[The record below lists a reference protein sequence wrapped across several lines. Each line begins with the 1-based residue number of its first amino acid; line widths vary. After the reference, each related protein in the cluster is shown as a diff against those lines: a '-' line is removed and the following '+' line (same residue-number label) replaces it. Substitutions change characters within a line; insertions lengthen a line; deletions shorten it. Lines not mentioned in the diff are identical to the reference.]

1 MGVDVSE
8 QPEQSE
14 AESQAQAGKRRNR
27 NQATLAESQA
37 AELPPVGLIA
47 QLRHEL
53 TTGLREL
60 QWREVLLFGVL
71 SGALMSL
78 SFLQGSALSIV
89 AGIVPVGTG
98 LLLGRR
104 IKSHY
109 SLHGFVTGLIGA
121 VVGAIVLGVLI
132 FLTPLGAT
140 MPNSL
145 GPAAHIYAA
154 ECLGAAGRLH
164 RLLADRL
171 LHLRHRHGR
180 PHRGAQPQNP
190 RRGRHARR
198 PAGKAR
204 HHPLGRRHPR
214 AVAAA
219 AWHLCQ
225 HDLQE
230 AGLRVQG
237 LRFIDKDKHLDLW
250 MEHEGEPYHM
260 RLSVA
265 DKVSTG
271 TIESLNQEMKREGIR
286 KGLVIT
292 STEFMPSAAKSAKG
306 RAIVL
311 IDGETLYQMSEKK
324 LGNPAFSKL
333 EERRIPLPTG
343 NSLEGLLYSDF

>member
-14 AESQAQAGKRRNR
+14 TAGPVGKKRDRAAAAPAEAP
-27 NQATLAESQA
+27 AT
-37 AELPPVGLIA
+37 ELPPVGRIQ

-53 TTGLREL
+53 RTGLREL

-104 IKSHY
+104 VKSHY

-121 VVGAIVLGVLI
+121 VVGALVLAVLI
-132 FLTPLGAT
+132 FLTPLGGA
-140 MPNSL
+140 MQNSL
-145 GPAAHIYAA
+145 GPAASAFTLLNVWAQLAGFTAFSLIAF
-154 ECLGAAGRLH
+154 CTFGTGMAGRTEERNRKTRDEVDTRGG
-164 RLLADRL
+164 RLEKPGVIRSAED
-171 LHLRHRHGR
+171 LRGLSL
-180 PHRGAQPQNP
+180 PQ
-190 RRGRHARR
+190 
-198 PAGKAR
+198 
-204 HHPLGRRHPR
+204 LGTY
-214 AVAAA
+214 VSNIFKK
-219 AWHLCQ
+219 
-225 HDLQE
+225 
-230 AGLRVQG
+230 QG
-237 LRFIDKDKHLDLW
+237 FAFKDYRFIDKDKHLDLW

-271 TIESLNQEMKREGIR
+271 TIESLNQEMKREGTR

-306 RAIVL
+306 RTIVL
-311 IDGETLYQMSEKK
+311 IDGETLYQMAE
-324 LGNPAFSKL
+324 SK
-333 EERRIPLPTG
+333 
-343 NSLEGLLYSDF
+343 